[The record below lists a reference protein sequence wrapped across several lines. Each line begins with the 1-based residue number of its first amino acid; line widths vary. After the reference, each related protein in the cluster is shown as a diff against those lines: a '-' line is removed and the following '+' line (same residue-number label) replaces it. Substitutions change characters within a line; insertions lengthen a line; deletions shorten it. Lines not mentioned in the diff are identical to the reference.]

1 MLDYHENPSF
11 LIAIVHQLLS
21 PQEKFPEGR
30 NLAISQLAEL
40 TNRRDDVF
48 FQLKEGFYLLN
59 IQPHPTSPVMNLQ
72 KLVTYLFLF
81 FPWVF
86 VLEVGTILDQNQGVE
101 NFLTLERWKNLQWA
115 LVLEPAKDVDVKIT
129 NHWILHC

>member
-40 TNRRDDVF
+40 TNRRGDVSVS
-48 FQLKEGFYLLN
+48 YT
-59 IQPHPTSPVMNLQ
+59 H
-72 KLVTYLFLF
+72 
-81 FPWVF
+81 
-86 VLEVGTILDQNQGVE
+86 
-101 NFLTLERWKNLQWA
+101 LTLPTKRI
-115 LVLEPAKDVDVKIT
+115 V
-129 NHWILHC
+129 

>member
-21 PQEKFPEGR
+21 LQEKFPEGR

-40 TNRRDDVF
+40 TNRRGDVF

-86 VLEVGTILDQNQGVE
+86 VLEVGIILDQTQGVE